1 MMSGISPQ
9 GTPGRARVLEDGEM
23 PAEVPRKRGVGR
35 PPRLSLDAIIA
46 AAARI
51 LQAEGLEKL
60 SMRRLANE
68 LGTTPMALYHHVRD
82 KDELLVH
89 VLESQA
95 RTMPRPEFP
104 ADPRERLATAS
115 ILLYELL
122 AERPWIIEVLTGDDL
137 IAPSAL
143 WIVEVMVAAA
153 VDYGYSADEA
163 VYVYRTIWFYIV
175 GNLIVRVTSNRRRA
189 RTGTVH
195 QDEVVA
201 RLTTATHP
209 RLAEVAGRWP
219 ELNARDTHR
228 QALTAI
234 VSGLLPAPGLAH

>member
-1 MMSGISPQ
+1 M
-9 GTPGRARVLEDGEM
+9 R
-23 PAEVPRKRGVGR
+23 AEVPRTRGVGR
-35 PPRLSLDAIIA
+35 PPRLSLDAIIT

-51 LQAEGLEKL
+51 LQDEGLEKL

-68 LGTTPMALYHHVRD
+68 LGSTPMAIYHHVRD

-104 ADPRERLATAS
+104 ADPRERLIAAS
-115 ILLYELL
+115 VLLYELL

-143 WIVEVMVAAA
+143 WIVEVMIEAA
-153 VDYGYSADEA
+153 VDYGHTADEA
-163 VYVYRTIWFYIV
+163 VYIYRTIWFYIV
-175 GNLIVRVTSNRRRA
+175 GNLIIRVTSTRRRA
-189 RTGTVH
+189 RIGPIH
-195 QDEVVA
+195 QDEVVG

-209 RLAEVAGRWP
+209 WLAAVAGRWA

-228 QALTAI
+228 QGLAAI
-234 VSGLLPAPGLAH
+234 VNGLLPERRPTTPEDR

>member
-1 MMSGISPQ
+1 M
-9 GTPGRARVLEDGEM
+9 REA
-23 PAEVPRKRGVGR
+23 VPHTRGVGR
-35 PPRLSLDAIIA
+35 PPRLSLDAIIT

-68 LGTTPMALYHHVRD
+68 LSSTPMAIYHHVRD

-95 RTMPRPEFP
+95 RIMPRPEFP
-104 ADPRERLATAS
+104 ADNRERLVAAS
-115 ILLYELL
+115 ILLYDLL
-122 AERPWIIEVLTGDDL
+122 AERPWIVEVLTGDDL

-143 WIVEVMVAAA
+143 WIVEVMIEAA
-153 VDYGYSADEA
+153 VAHGNTVEEA
-163 VYVYRTIWFYIV
+163 VFIYRTIWFYIV
-175 GNLIVRVTSNRRRA
+175 GNLIIRVTSTRRRT

-201 RLTTATHP
+201 RLTPDTHP
-209 RLAEVAGRWP
+209 RLVEVAGRWA
-219 ELNARDTHR
+219 ELNTRQTHR
-228 QALTAI
+228 QGLTAI
-234 VSGLLPAPGLAH
+234 VNGLMPARRPA